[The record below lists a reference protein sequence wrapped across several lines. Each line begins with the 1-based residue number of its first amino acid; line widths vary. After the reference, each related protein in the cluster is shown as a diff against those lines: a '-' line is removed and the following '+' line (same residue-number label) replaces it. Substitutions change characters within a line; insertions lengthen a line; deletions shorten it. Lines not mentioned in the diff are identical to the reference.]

1 MTKREKT
8 IVFLMVLSLVYGFYV
23 FFLEGKAKRP
33 LAETTSKLEQFN
45 QFITNIAAMTKD
57 GLSEI
62 DAYIIENI
70 GAKWT
75 KDPLLSSRA
84 ENDDLIGAGR
94 KISGDLRGITY
105 TGYLQMGNRHLAIIN
120 GNEYETGEELDKG
133 GFTVGKIEPKRVII
147 VLRGGKVKHAIPL
160 EETQ

>member
-23 FFLEGKAKRP
+23 FFLEGPAKSSQVQT
-33 LAETTSKLEQFN
+33 ASKLDTFN

-62 DAYIIENI
+62 DEYIIENI
-70 GAKWT
+70 SAKWT

-84 ENDDLIGAGR
+84 KDDGLIGAGK
-94 KISGDLRGITY
+94 KIPDIVKDITY
-105 TGYLQMGNRHLAIIN
+105 NGYLQMGNRHLAIIN
-120 GNEYETGEELDKG
+120 GTEYETGEELDKG
-133 GFTVGKIEPKRVII
+133 GFTVGKIYPNRVII
-147 VLRGGKVKHAIPL
+147 ILRGGKVKHAIPL